1 MRSIIFS
8 RRIGKELLRDPLS
21 YIFCLGFPLVMLL
34 IMSVVNQSI
43 PQEAGMA
50 VFQIQSLAPGVALF
64 GLTFVM
70 LFTCI
75 QVSKDRSSAFLTRLY
90 ASPMKAKDFLGGYT
104 LPTLVISVVQIIIT
118 FIVAMIIG
126 RLSSYEFQIA
136 NVILCILVLLPSA
149 LLFISFGLFFG
160 TLLNDK
166 AAPGICSI
174 LISAASMLGGV
185 WMDVDSLTGTFKTI
199 CQVLPFYQGVSAAR
213 NAIQGNYTE
222 LVKPLVII
230 LVYAIII
237 YILSSL
243 LFQRKM
249 QSDLK

>member
-21 YIFCLGFPLVMLL
+21 YIFCLGFPLVMLI
-34 IMSVVNQSI
+34 IMTIINQSI
-43 PQEAGMA
+43 PKEAGMT

-90 ASPMKAKDFLGGYT
+90 ASPMKAVDYLGGYT
-104 LPTLVISVVQIIIT
+104 FPTMVISVVQIIIT
-118 FIVAMIIG
+118 FIAAIVIG
-126 RLSSYEFQIA
+126 RISSFQFQIA
-136 NVILCILVLLPSA
+136 NIFLCILVLLPSA
-149 LLFISFGLFFG
+149 LLFIAFGLFFG

-174 LISAASMLGGV
+174 IISAASILGGV

-213 NAIQGNYTE
+213 NAIQGNYAE
-222 LVKPLVII
+222 LVQPLVII
-230 LVYAIII
+230 LAYAIII